1 MIEYTA
7 HAIAR
12 SQQRSIPPLI
22 VDWLMD
28 YGRVTRHKG
37 GDVYHFDKAARRTLR
52 SRIGGLPY
60 KRLADQLDVYVVIS
74 DDGKVITVGNR
85 FKHLKK

>member
-12 SQQRSIPPLI
+12 AQQRTIPPLI

-28 YGRVTRHKG
+28 YGHVTRHKG

-52 SRIGGLPY
+52 SRIGSLPY
-60 KRLADQLDVYVVIS
+60 KRLADLLDAYVVIS
-74 DDGKVITVGNR
+74 DDGEVITVGKR
-85 FKHLKK
+85 LKHFKT